1 MNKIER
7 AIMLSVINML
17 RSVTSILSNLLEL
30 EEGKWNK

>member
-17 RSVTSILSNLLEL
+17 RSATSILSSLLEL

>member
-7 AIMLSVINML
+7 AIMLSVIGML
-17 RSVTSILSNLLEL
+17 RNITSVLSNLLEL

>member
-1 MNKIER
+1 MNKIEK

-17 RSVTSILSNLLEL
+17 RNVTSVLSSLLEL